1 MQAILPQLQPHISIY
16 NFALNQTFT
25 QNNLLRIVNI
35 YADNDRGSGM
45 PSLPEVPVASITD
58 NAMILS
64 LLRVINTNQERIE
77 KRIIMAEHFRI
88 HEQKRQNAL
97 ETYQVQ
103 LANRQFL
110 LLVVVIFHFWYVFQ
124 FIYIRSMINSHR

>member
-1 MQAILPQLQPHISIY
+1 
-16 NFALNQTFT
+16 
-25 QNNLLRIVNI
+25 
-35 YADNDRGSGM
+35 M

-58 NAMILS
+58 NDMILS

-103 LANRQFL
+103 LANRQFML
-110 LLVVVIFHFWYVFQ
+110 LMVVIFHFWYVFQ
-124 FIYIRSMINSHR
+124 CIYIRSMINCHR